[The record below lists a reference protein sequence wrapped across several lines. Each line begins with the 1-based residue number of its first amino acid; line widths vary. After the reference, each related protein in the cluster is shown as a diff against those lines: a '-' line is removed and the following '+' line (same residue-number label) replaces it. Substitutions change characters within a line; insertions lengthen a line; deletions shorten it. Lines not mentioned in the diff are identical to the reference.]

1 MSKIDF
7 PVTVIF
13 DANDYTPEQKD
24 KAKED
29 LVHVCEN
36 LECIKLPN
44 GACGISFPI
53 LNDGKKGTKPY
64 DIKDFD
70 YDNGEPIVSVSHL
83 IAHCVSNGDVMQ
95 VGVNEK
101 ADLFV
106 RARMEETWK
115 VVEYTFRGW
124 KPTLTKEQKL
134 QEWAGLDNYAKFE
147 NETFRLG
154 DLLGDRYGWST
165 KYHDR
170 PIETKPHTVSRFLLT
185 QTDDDDRMTPKFF
198 QTLDA
203 ARHEMVEAVAGVTG
217 DCFSKVMQ
225 AMSECL
231 KAEAAPDEEGKT
243 VAPKFT
249 LYPMK
254 AQCWD
259 KNHRLST
266 FNIVEVSIPVT
277 MSELALV

>member
-1 MSKIDF
+1 
-7 PVTVIF
+7 
-13 DANDYTPEQKD
+13 
-24 KAKED
+24 
-29 LVHVCEN
+29 
-36 LECIKLPN
+36 
-44 GACGISFPI
+44 
-53 LNDGKKGTKPY
+53 
-64 DIKDFD
+64 
-70 YDNGEPIVSVSHL
+70 
-83 IAHCVSNGDVMQ
+83 MQ

-106 RARMEETWK
+106 RTRIEETWK

-165 KYHDR
+165 KYPGR
-170 PIETKPHTVSRFLLT
+170 PIETMPHTVSRFLLT
-185 QTDDDDRMTPKFF
+185 QTDADDRMTPKFF
-198 QTLDA
+198 QTLDT

-249 LYPMK
+249 LYPMN

-259 KNHRLST
+259 KNHRLTT

>member
-1 MSKIDF
+1 
-7 PVTVIF
+7 
-13 DANDYTPEQKD
+13 
-24 KAKED
+24 
-29 LVHVCEN
+29 
-36 LECIKLPN
+36 
-44 GACGISFPI
+44 
-53 LNDGKKGTKPY
+53 
-64 DIKDFD
+64 
-70 YDNGEPIVSVSHL
+70 
-83 IAHCVSNGDVMQ
+83 
-95 VGVNEK
+95 
-101 ADLFV
+101 
-106 RARMEETWK
+106 
-115 VVEYTFRGW
+115 
-124 KPTLTKEQKL
+124 
-134 QEWAGLDNYAKFE
+134 
-147 NETFRLG
+147 
-154 DLLGDRYGWST
+154 
-165 KYHDR
+165 
-170 PIETKPHTVSRFLLT
+170 
-185 QTDDDDRMTPKFF
+185 MTPKFF

>member
-53 LNDGKKGTKPY
+53 LNDRKKGSKPY

-106 RARMEETWK
+106 RTRIEETWK

-165 KYHDR
+165 KYPGR
-170 PIETKPHTVSRFLLT
+170 PIETMPHTVSRFLLT
-185 QTDDDDRMTPKFF
+185 QTDADDRMTPKFF

-225 AMSECL
+225 AMSE
-231 KAEAAPDEEGKT
+231 
-243 VAPKFT
+243 
-249 LYPMK
+249 
-254 AQCWD
+254 
-259 KNHRLST
+259 
-266 FNIVEVSIPVT
+266 
-277 MSELALV
+277 LALV